1 MEIGIGG
8 LRGALAEKTATW
20 TTKILG
26 SSTRPRPRHALEA
39 ADLGPVTEE
48 CVLT

>member
-8 LRGALAEKTATW
+8 LRGALAEKTATS
-20 TTKILG
+20 TANILG
-26 SSTRPRPRHALEA
+26 PSPHPHPWPPLEA
-39 ADLGPVTEE
+39 ADPGPVTEE